1 MKVGIQTGNLVE
13 KLGFERGY
21 AALKEVGFEGIDWN
35 LDHACSGMNLIN
47 GTYRGT
53 SILEKSLDEVISFY
67 EEELSIIKK
76 NGLSILQC
84 HAPFPSYV
92 VGRPDV
98 MEYCIEIFG
107 RLIEFC
113 DYIDCPYIV
122 THPAFSKPAMTT
134 RDIDEINEKFYTA
147 LIPIL
152 LQCKNKVIVC
162 IENSDARVL
171 AQDPPYRY
179 IYMDDD
185 FCGIPSKAPKVI
197 DAYNRMA
204 GEEVFGLCLDTG
216 HLNLTGVTVEEYI
229 LKVGKRLKVLHIHD
243 NNAAGDWHLAPFTG
257 TVDWNGFC
265 RALQEIGYSGNLAFE
280 TFAHLDRALEVDEEV
295 AMIRLTNIAGIGRA
309 FRKRIESGV

>member
-1 MKVGIQTGNLVE
+1 MKVGIQTGNVVD

-21 AALKEVGFEGIDWN
+21 AALREAGFEGIDWN
-35 LDHACSGMNLIN
+35 LDHACSGMNLIQ

-53 SILEKSLDEVISFY
+53 CILEKSLDEVISFY
-67 EEELSIIKK
+67 EEELSVIKK

-98 MEYCIEIFG
+98 ADYCTEIFE

-113 DYIDCPYIV
+113 DAVGCSYVV
-122 THPAFSKPAMTT
+122 THPAFSKPQMTE
-134 RDIDEINEKFYTA
+134 RDIDAANEAFYTA
-147 LIPIL
+147 LIPAL
-152 LQCKNKVIVC
+152 RKCKNQVIVC
-162 IENSDARVL
+162 IENSDARTL

-197 DAYNRMA
+197 DAYNRIA
-204 GEEVFGLCLDTG
+204 GKEVFGLCLDTG
-216 HLNLTGVTVEEYI
+216 HLNLTGITAEEYI
-229 LKVGKRLKVLHIHD
+229 LAVGNRLKVLHIHD

-257 TVDWNGFC
+257 NVDWQGFC
-265 RALQEIGYSGNLAFE
+265 RALREIGYMGNLAFE
-280 TFAHLDRALEVDEEV
+280 TFAHFDRALEVNEEI
-295 AMIRLTNIAGIGRA
+295 AKIRLKNIAGIGHA